1 MVKIMSLGPLI
12 AILSAVYGIAIPW
25 FISYSIIKKYGH
37 KVNYVVAYDFIDMN
51 LTKSEKLIILAIKLT
66 LVLIIFYAYLKLH
79 KINELLGIAELLIG
93 ILIVGVVDFT
103 LITHFIKN
111 KNCIL
116 IPITEDEG

>member
-1 MVKIMSLGPLI
+1 MALGLLI
-12 AILSAVYGIAIPW
+12 AILSVIYGVVVPW
-25 FISYSIIKKYGH
+25 VISYSIIRKYGHH

>member
-1 MVKIMSLGPLI
+1 MALGLLI
-12 AILSAVYGIAIPW
+12 AILSVIYGVVVPW
-25 FISYSIIKKYGH
+25 VISYSIIRKYGHH

-93 ILIVGVVDFT
+93 ILIVGVVDFA

-111 KNCIL
+111 KEVL
-116 IPITEDEG
+116 LVPITEDEG